1 MGFGAEITSK
11 KEKNLGEI
19 LAQAQQHDVI
29 KYGIIPELVG
39 RLPVITPLNSLD
51 REALERILTEPKNA
65 ITKQYTALMALDGVK
80 LEFDHAAIEA
90 IADKALE
97 MEIGARGL
105 RSILEKIMTD
115 IMFRVPSDKSIKRV
129 IITADCVKDGKPPVA
144 LRNDNSDS
152 VTKRNTWQTAG
163 HVPARLLWRIT
174 YERKYQPNH
183 DIADARTPRRFSISR
198 TVLHFDVERPMSI
211 AALNAAIGTD
221 RVIFLVAQRDIACD
235 TPRADDLYTV
245 GTICR
250 LSQILRA
257 PGGGNVKCIVDGL
270 YRAKLLRLTA
280 ETPALWANVRVLA
293 DKPVDADTLECTELI
308 RSCNDLFAE
317 YASASG
323 TIGPE
328 TLLRVADRKEPGFVS
343 DYIAQNVFLQ
353 PAEKQLLLEE
363 CSPLQRLTM
372 LCDMLHRELEIM
384 DIQQNLQS
392 TAAERVAKNQKDYF
406 LREQMRVIQEELG
419 EASETD
425 DLDEYRRKILD
436 LGLDAEIEKKLL
448 KELSR
453 LAKQPFGSAEG
464 AVLRTYLDVCLELPW
479 NEDEGR
485 HRYRPREKRFWMRI
499 TTVLR
504 RSKTVYWSILPYGR
518 LSAQVKGGVL
528 CLVGPPGVGK
538 TSIAMSIARATN
550 RKCARISLGGVHDEA
565 EIRGHRKTY
574 VGAMPGRII
583 AGIQQ
588 AGSRNPVLV
597 LDEIDKLGS
606 DYRGDP
612 PLLEA
617 LDGEQNGSFRDHFLE
632 IPFDLSEVLFITT
645 ANTADTIPRALLD
658 RMEVI
663 SLGSYTDEE
672 KLQIAKQHLLPKQR
686 TKHGLSGNQLRV
698 SDDAIREIIA
708 LYTRESGVRMLEREL
723 AALCRK
729 AARGI
734 ASGER
739 RSLRLRAGELE
750 PWLGPVKFKPEVNFS
765 TDSVGLV
772 HGLAWT
778 SVGGEV
784 LDVECSVV
792 PGSGKLE
799 PTGNLG
805 DVMKE
810 SCQAA
815 VTYIRSRTS
824 GARH

>member
-1 MGFGAEITSK
+1 MT
-11 KEKNLGEI
+11 
-19 LAQAQQHDVI
+19 
-29 KYGIIPELVG
+29 
-39 RLPVITPLNSLD
+39 LPTL
-51 REALERILTEPKNA
+51 
-65 ITKQYTALMALDGVK
+65 
-80 LEFDHAAIEA
+80 
-90 IADKALE
+90 
-97 MEIGARGL
+97 
-105 RSILEKIMTD
+105 
-115 IMFRVPSDKSIKRV
+115 
-129 IITADCVKDGKPPVA
+129 A
-144 LRNDNSDS
+144 LRGVS
-152 VTKRNTWQTAG
+152 VFPG
-163 HVPARLLWRIT
+163 
-174 YERKYQPNH
+174 
-183 DIADARTPRRFSISR
+183 

-221 RVIFLVAQRDIACD
+221 RMIFLVAQRDIACD

-293 DKPVDADTLECTELI
+293 DKPVDADTLKCTALI

-328 TLLRVADRKEPGFVS
+328 TLLRVADRKEPSFVS

-425 DLDEYRRKILD
+425 DIDEYRRKILD

-479 NEDEGR
+479 NERTKDVTDIAHAKKVLDEDHYGLT
-485 HRYRPREKRFWMRI
+485 KVKDRI
-499 TTVLR
+499 LEYLAVR
-504 RSKTVYWSILPYGR
+504 Q

-612 PLLEA
+612 SAALLEA

-686 TKHGLSGNQLRV
+686 TKHSLSGNQLRV

-750 PWLGPVKFKPEVNFS
+750 PWLGPVKFQPEVNFS

-799 PTGNLG
+799 LTGNLG

-824 GARH
+824 ELGIDPAFHKNTDIHLHFPEGAVPKDGPSAGAAICLCVVSALTNRPVRADIAMTGEITLRGRVLPIGGIQEKTMAALRAGIHEVLLPEDNVSDLTEMDPNVRNAVNFTAVSHMDQVLKKALRPAEEKVAE

>member
-1 MGFGAEITSK
+1 MSENTS
-11 KEKNLGEI
+11 
-19 LAQAQQHDVI
+19 
-29 KYGIIPELVG
+29 
-39 RLPVITPLNSLD
+39 R
-51 REALERILTEPKNA
+51 
-65 ITKQYTALMALDGVK
+65 
-80 LEFDHAAIEA
+80 
-90 IADKALE
+90 
-97 MEIGARGL
+97 
-105 RSILEKIMTD
+105 IMTL
-115 IMFRVPSDKSIKRV
+115 P
-129 IITADCVKDGKPPVA
+129 TLA
-144 LRNDNSDS
+144 LRGVS
-152 VTKRNTWQTAG
+152 VFPG
-163 HVPARLLWRIT
+163 
-174 YERKYQPNH
+174 
-183 DIADARTPRRFSISR
+183 

-221 RVIFLVAQRDIACD
+221 RMIFLVAQRDITCD
-235 TPRADDLYTV
+235 TPRRDDLYEI

-250 LSQILRA
+250 LSQILRT

-270 YRAKLLRLTA
+270 YRARLLRLTA
-280 ETPALWANVRVLA
+280 ETPSLWANVQVLA
-293 DKPVDADTLECTELI
+293 DEPVDETSLECTALI

-323 TIGPE
+323 SLGPE
-328 TLLRVADRKEPGFVS
+328 ALLRVADRKEPGFVS

-363 CSPLQRLTM
+363 CSPIQRLTM

-419 EASETD
+419 EGSETD
-425 DLDEYRRKILD
+425 ELEDYRQKILA
-436 LGLDAEIEKKLL
+436 LGLEEEIKKKLL

-479 NEDEGR
+479 NERTKDVTDIAHAKRVLDEDHYGLT
-485 HRYRPREKRFWMRI
+485 KVKDRI
-499 TTVLR
+499 LEYLAVR
-504 RSKTVYWSILPYGR
+504 Q
-518 LSAQVKGGVL
+518 LSSQVKGGVL

-583 AGIQQ
+583 SGIQQ

-612 PLLEA
+612 SAALLEA

-645 ANTADTIPRALLD
+645 ANAADTIPRALLD

-663 SLGSYTDEE
+663 QLGSYTDEE

-686 TKHGLSGNQLRV
+686 TKHGLSGNQLRL
-698 SDDAIREIIA
+698 SDDAIREIVA

-734 ASGER
+734 AAGER
-739 RSLRLRAGELE
+739 KSLRLRAGELE
-750 PWLGPVKFKPEVNFS
+750 PWLGPVKFKPEINFS
-765 TDSVGLV
+765 SNSVGLV

-792 PGSGKLE
+792 PGNGKLE
-799 PTGNLG
+799 LTGNLG

-824 GARH
+824 ELGIDPDFHKNTDIHLHFPEGAVPKDGPSAGAAICLCVVSALTNRPVRCDVAMTGEITLRGRVLPIGGIQEKTMAALRNGIHEVLLPEGNVSDLAEMDPNVRNAVNFTAVSHMDQVLEKALCPAEKEAAE

>member
-1 MGFGAEITSK
+1 MSENTS
-11 KEKNLGEI
+11 
-19 LAQAQQHDVI
+19 
-29 KYGIIPELVG
+29 
-39 RLPVITPLNSLD
+39 R
-51 REALERILTEPKNA
+51 
-65 ITKQYTALMALDGVK
+65 
-80 LEFDHAAIEA
+80 
-90 IADKALE
+90 
-97 MEIGARGL
+97 
-105 RSILEKIMTD
+105 IMTL
-115 IMFRVPSDKSIKRV
+115 P
-129 IITADCVKDGKPPVA
+129 TLA
-144 LRNDNSDS
+144 LRGVS
-152 VTKRNTWQTAG
+152 VFPG
-163 HVPARLLWRIT
+163 
-174 YERKYQPNH
+174 
-183 DIADARTPRRFSISR
+183 
-198 TVLHFDVERPMSI
+198 TVLHFDVERPVSI

-221 RVIFLVAQRDIACD
+221 RMIFLVAQRDITCD

-250 LSQILRA
+250 LSQILRT

-280 ETPALWANVRVLA
+280 EAPALWANVQVLA
-293 DKPVDADTLECTELI
+293 DEPVDAETLECTALI

-323 TIGPE
+323 TLGPE
-328 TLLRVADRKEPGFVS
+328 ALLRVADRKEPGFVS

-363 CSPLQRLTM
+363 RSPLKRLTK

-419 EASETD
+419 ETQETD
-425 DLDEYRRKILD
+425 DLEEYRRKILD
-436 LGLDAEIEKKLL
+436 LKLDTEIEKKLL

-479 NEDEGR
+479 NERTKDVTDIAHAKKILDEDHYGLT
-485 HRYRPREKRFWMRI
+485 KVKDRI
-499 TTVLR
+499 LEYLAVR
-504 RSKTVYWSILPYGR
+504 Q

-612 PLLEA
+612 SAALLEA

-658 RMEVI
+658 LI
-663 SLGSYTDEE
+663 HSSIL
-672 KLQIAKQHLLPKQR
+672 
-686 TKHGLSGNQLRV
+686 
-698 SDDAIREIIA
+698 
-708 LYTRESGVRMLEREL
+708 
-723 AALCRK
+723 
-729 AARGI
+729 
-734 ASGER
+734 
-739 RSLRLRAGELE
+739 
-750 PWLGPVKFKPEVNFS
+750 
-765 TDSVGLV
+765 
-772 HGLAWT
+772 
-778 SVGGEV
+778 
-784 LDVECSVV
+784 
-792 PGSGKLE
+792 
-799 PTGNLG
+799 
-805 DVMKE
+805 
-810 SCQAA
+810 
-815 VTYIRSRTS
+815 
-824 GARH
+824 